1 MSEQKTNPVPEGKSA
16 VGTVIGTVVLVA
28 ASVAGGWIACDLWP
42 KRAAVRP
49 PRTAPVVTVA
59 VTNVESRVYNIP
71 ERFVAHAEPM
81 QEVDLL
87 PQVDGYIKELKFK
100 EGDLVTAGDVLYVL
114 DDERY
119 QAVVNQRKADLRAA
133 EAEANR
139 AARYLDRMQKADVR
153 GITQLELDN
162 AISGAETA
170 KATVEQAKANLIVAE
185 YDLKK
190 ATVIAP
196 ISGQIGK
203 SAVYVGDYV
212 SPSKGALAH
221 IVQVDPIRVSFPLTD
236 RAYIAWRQ
244 AGVKNESSN
253 LRMRL
258 ILPDGSDYQGQ
269 GTWDFDDNEMSKET
283 ATIMMRL
290 SFPNPDRLLVPN
302 SYVTLLTDFVTPP
315 RKPCVPQQ
323 CVFDLPG
330 GNQGIWVVRD
340 DETIEQRV
348 VTVGENFEG
357 WVPVT
362 GVCVGETVV
371 LSGTAKLGVGMKI
384 ARVKPTENEDITTNF
399 VPPIKE

>member
-16 VGTVIGTVVLVA
+16 VGTVIGTVVVA
-28 ASVAGGWIACDLWP
+28 AAVAGGWIACDLWP

-87 PQVDGYIKELKFK
+87 PQVDGYIKEMKFK
-100 EGDLVTAGDVLYVL
+100 EGDLVKAGAILYVL

-119 QAVVNQRKADLRAA
+119 QAVGNQRKADLRAA

-302 SYVTLLTDFVTPP
+302 SDVTLLTDYVKPP
-315 RKPCVPQQ
+315 KKACIPQQ
-323 CVFDLPG
+323 CIYSLPG
-330 GNQGIWVVRD
+330 GNQGVWVVKA
-340 DETIEQRV
+340 DETVEQRV
-348 VTVGENFEG
+348 VGVEESFEG

-362 GVCVGETVV
+362 GLDVGETVV
-371 LSGTAKLGVGMKI
+371 LSGTAKLGPGMKV
-384 ARVKPTENEDITTNF
+384 ARVQPTANEDIASGYAS
-399 VPPIKE
+399 PIKE